1 LPRISEFF
9 GIVISMH
16 YNDHAPAHFH
26 ARYAE
31 HHARMEIENLA
42 LVGGSL
48 PPRAL
53 SLVREWAARHR
64 ASLLRNWDAAR
75 EGLPLERIPGL
86 E

>member
-1 LPRISEFF
+1 
-9 GIVISMH
+9 
-16 YNDHAPAHFH
+16 
-26 ARYAE
+26 
-31 HHARMEIENLA
+31 MEIENLA

>member
-31 HHARMEIENLA
+31 HHAQMEIENLA